1 MKKTL
6 LVSALTLGLAVT
18 GLATSSQE
26 VHASEQVSERTT
38 VKVQYAYEMEGL
50 HVFVQDNDYTKYYT
64 VKVEDWSSWKFNQ
77 FEKLELSINKDAQ
90 QVVKIKR
97 VK

>member
-18 GLATSSQE
+18 GLGVSSQE
-26 VHASEQVSERTT
+26 VYASEQVSERTT

-77 FEKLELSINKDAQ
+77 FEKLELSINKDTQ
-90 QVVKIKR
+90 EIVKIKR